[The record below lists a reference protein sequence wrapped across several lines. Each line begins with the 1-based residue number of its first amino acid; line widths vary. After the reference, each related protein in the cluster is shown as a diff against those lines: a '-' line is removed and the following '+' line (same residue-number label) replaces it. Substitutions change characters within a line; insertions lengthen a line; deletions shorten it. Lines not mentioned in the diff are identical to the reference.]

1 MGNAVR
7 HMKIPC
13 TLARCMVIEMTG
25 LFAQDLIHDVHAR
38 GVNKP
43 GNGEEYIIF
52 DINELTCDCGDEG
65 CPVLLGFDG

>member
-1 MGNAVR
+1 
-7 HMKIPC
+7 
-13 TLARCMVIEMTG
+13 MVIEMTG